1 MNSAMVK
8 LENKHKR
15 KQKLINLLCLSTL
28 FCGAL
33 VLSCI
38 LLVNLRIILLIT

>member
-1 MNSAMVK
+1 MNSAM
-8 LENKHKR
+8 LELEKKHKR
-15 KQKLINLLCLSTL
+15 KQQFINLLCLSTL
-28 FCGAL
+28 SCGAL